1 MKMLESTTFNAIVH
15 EIKNPVALALAHVN
29 LIRHELN
36 YESPV
41 YSHLNGIENALY
53 DICDLVQSMLSDNTV
68 NTIYGDLYEM
78 DIHEMLNDMLEEYRV
93 AFPNITFTFA
103 SANIEVPFYGQE
115 MALRMIFS
123 NLLKNAIE
131 AVTERHDCMG
141 QISVFAETTMDGQ
154 INISIRDNG
163 ISEFQ
168 KKPNGNGLGLSIC
181 NYLADLVGGKIA
193 LCRATGGGVV
203 ALVSLGSSIY

>member
-1 MKMLESTTFNAIVH
+1 MLETTTFNAIIH

-41 YSHLNGIENALY
+41 YNNLNGIETALF
-53 DICDLVQSMLSDNTV
+53 DICDLVQSMLSDSCV
-68 NTIYGDLYEM
+68 YGDSYEM
-78 DIHEMLNDMLEEYRV
+78 DIREMLDEMLDEYRA
-93 AFPNITFTFA
+93 AFPSITFTFA
-103 SANIEVPFYGQE
+103 STNIEVPFYAQE

-131 AVTERHDCMG
+131 AVTERRDCLG
-141 QISVFAETTMDGQ
+141 QISVFVETSVNGE

-163 ISEFQ
+163 ISEFRA
-168 KKPNGNGLGLSIC
+168 KPNGNGLGLSIC
-181 NYLADLVGGKIA
+181 NHLADMVGGKIA
-193 LCRATGGGVV
+193 LCHATGGGVV
-203 ALVSLGSSIY
+203 ALVSLMQ

>member
-1 MKMLESTTFNAIVH
+1 MKILETTTFNAIVH

-36 YESPV
+36 NESPV
-41 YSHLNGIENALY
+41 YNHLNGIENALF
-53 DICDLVQSMLSDNTV
+53 DICDLVQSMLSDSCV
-68 NTIYGDLYEM
+68 YGDSYEM
-78 DIHEMLNDMLEEYRV
+78 DIKEMLNEMLEEYRA

-131 AVTERHDCMG
+131 AVAQRHDCMG
-141 QISVFAETTMDGQ
+141 QISVFAETSIDGV
-154 INISIRDNG
+154 ISISIRDNG
-163 ISEFQ
+163 ISEFCA
-168 KKPNGNGLGLSIC
+168 KPNGSGLGLSIC
-181 NYLADLVGGKIA
+181 NYLAGMIGGKIA
-193 LCRATGGGVV
+193 LCHATGGGVI
-203 ALVSLGSSIY
+203 ALVSLLQ